1 MIYTNVSDEIKSA
14 ITNELAA
21 SINAEPVLITRLS
34 NHPKDDYLY
43 LYVAKQKSDYVTG
56 LANTSGKRVGLYE
69 NHYGCTFKRAMEIF
83 TDKIW
88 EA

>member
-1 MIYTNVSDEIKSA
+1 MIYTNVSEEIKSA

-34 NHPKDDYLY
+34 NHSDDEHLY
-43 LYVAKQKSDYVTG
+43 LYVAKQKNDYVTG

-69 NHYGCTFKRAMEIF
+69 NHYGCTFKRAMQIF

>member
-34 NHPKDDYLY
+34 NHPDDEYLY
-43 LYVAKQKSDYVTG
+43 LYVAKQKNGYVTG
-56 LANTSGKRVGLYE
+56 VANTGRNGVGLYE
-69 NHYGCTFKRAMEIF
+69 NHYGCTFKGAMEIF
-83 TDKIW
+83 ADKIW
-88 EA
+88 EV